1 MACLAKRSIASLRAR
16 PFATLRVTVPK
27 SEIKNLKSK
36 ISKGGT
42 MPELKH
48 FTKMRVAFV
57 TETGPF
63 GDAIQRGYE
72 KLFAWL
78 GAHNIQPRGASLAI
92 FPDDPRRMPIEQVRS
107 ECCAPV
113 ADEVQGS
120 GDVRVKAIGGAEM
133 AMTEYRGIANI
144 QAAYDEVYAWLRA
157 QGYRDNGAVIEV
169 YLSQPGEEM
178 HAQVYVPIVKAIKRV
193 AKKPVA
199 KKSVKKPVAKKA
211 VKKKAARK

>member
-1 MACLAKRSIASLRAR
+1 
-16 PFATLRVTVPK
+16 
-27 SEIKNLKSK
+27 
-36 ISKGGT
+36 

-48 FTKMRVAFV
+48 FPKMRVAFV

-63 GDAIQRGYE
+63 GGAIQRGYE

-120 GDVRVKAIGGAEM
+120 GDVQVKAIGGAEM

-157 QGYRDNGAVIEV
+157 QVYRDDGAVIEV